1 MLREILERFGREI
14 CDDPARLKAVLCDYA
29 GGRGLDRPQREIR
42 VLVEAAEERVPGELL
57 RCGDAGSRGVV
68 QRRLAARLQQ
78 SFAITEEYAR
88 WAVATW
94 ASALGLAEIA
104 ASRGSATVEL
114 GEQPAEAE
122 GFREQHAAARPNQ
135 TLPSTF
141 VETQAAGGGVTRAG
155 RRTSAWAWGR
165 LAVMVLLAAA
175 VVGGWKWATR
185 PPPHPPEPS
194 AADSKSPVL
203 LPEKS
208 AFLAVEKTPDPQP
221 PAAGEVEAL
230 FTVREGG
237 TDGAELAGAEV
248 QLRWLAGEGAASAV
262 LGRGTT
268 DSRGKVRIKAGLGG
282 AQWSRGSYEVLLSS
296 GGTSKIWPLPA
307 FPHTLEWEVWLAV
320 EATGSGVG
328 SKRSSEPPPLAV
340 APFDATAARE
350 YQEAWARH
358 QGMSLEITNSIGMKL
373 RLISDGEFLMGSQET
388 EEGHTGN
395 EGPVHRLRITK
406 PFYLGVYEVTQADY
420 ENVVGENPSEF
431 KGAARPVECVSWED
445 AVAFCRKLSAKE
457 GQEYRLPTEAEWEYA
472 CRAGTTTPFSFG
484 SVLKGQEAN
493 CDGNYPYG
501 TTTKGPFLGRT
512 TKVGSYAANAFGLY
526 DMHGNVWEWCADW
539 YDAEY
544 YKHSPSEDPPGAASG
559 SYRVYRGGGWFLDA
573 SGCRASCRRGGVPGY
588 RGAILGFRLAR
599 TVSSR

>member
-358 QGMSLEITNSIGMKL
+358 QGMSLEITNSIGK
-373 RLISDGEFLMGSQET
+373 
-388 EEGHTGN
+388 
-395 EGPVHRLRITK
+395 K
-406 PFYLGVYEVTQADY
+406 
-420 ENVVGENPSEF
+420 
-431 KGAARPVECVSWED
+431 
-445 AVAFCRKLSAKE
+445 
-457 GQEYRLPTEAEWEYA
+457 
-472 CRAGTTTPFSFG
+472 
-484 SVLKGQEAN
+484 
-493 CDGNYPYG
+493 
-501 TTTKGPFLGRT
+501 
-512 TKVGSYAANAFGLY
+512 
-526 DMHGNVWEWCADW
+526 
-539 YDAEY
+539 
-544 YKHSPSEDPPGAASG
+544 
-559 SYRVYRGGGWFLDA
+559 
-573 SGCRASCRRGGVPGY
+573 
-588 RGAILGFRLAR
+588 
-599 TVSSR
+599 